1 MPDGDTS
8 PDNNKMS
15 KVNWKAIASTL
26 VSALTILAALPYQ
39 LGELSTIIPPNW
51 KPTIVVIG
59 LISTIALRVWN
70 AATVPQT
77 SQAPPKP

>member
-1 MPDGDTS
+1 MPDDV
-8 PDNNKMS
+8 PKS

-51 KPTIVVIG
+51 KPTIVAAG
-59 LISTIALRVWN
+59 LIATIALRVWN

-77 SQAPPKP
+77 SQAPLSSTEIKA